1 MRLLALVSLFA
12 FLAPSAALAQK
23 VGEVRRGPFRAVV
36 RAQGT
41 VVAEE
46 LSHID
51 STIEGRIEMVDAAP
65 GDWKDEDDDL
75 ATLATLELA
84 AMLDAKSSNSAGII
98 KDRWQKVFKPNSVR
112 CSARCYVTKA
122 FAKPKKVVKP
132 GAVLFEVAKKLRLIG
147 RIRAGD
153 AKWIREGQLLTFWDA
168 RKPGDKRQAR
178 VEKLFL
184 DVQGQ
189 KVSPGAS
196 FSVLLSPK
204 LFLPPGTEWEGE
216 IVVSDKKSTLKV
228 PTSALLRHGDEVFLP
243 VRVST
248 GITTYEE
255 TEILSG
261 VSERARFLLLDP
273 DKMGAL
279 KSYEPEPLPPPD
291 PKKEKP
297 AKTRKERRPRAEEDE
312 PEETEP
318 PAEESGADYP
328 SDLE

>member
-1 MRLLALVSLFA
+1 M
-12 FLAPSAALAQK
+12 
-23 VGEVRRGPFRAVV
+23 
-36 RAQGT
+36 
-41 VVAEE
+41 
-46 LSHID
+46 
-51 STIEGRIEMVDAAP
+51 
-65 GDWKDEDDDL
+65 
-75 ATLATLELA
+75 
-84 AMLDAKSSNSAGII
+84 
-98 KDRWQKVFKPNSVR
+98 
-112 CSARCYVTKA
+112 
-122 FAKPKKVVKP
+122 
-132 GAVLFEVAKKLRLIG
+132 
-147 RIRAGD
+147 
-153 AKWIREGQLLTFWDA
+153 
-168 RKPGDKRQAR
+168 
-178 VEKLFL
+178 
-184 DVQGQ
+184 
-189 KVSPGAS
+189 
-196 FSVLLSPK
+196 
-204 LFLPPGTEWEGE
+204 
-216 IVVSDKKSTLKV
+216 VSDKKSTLKV